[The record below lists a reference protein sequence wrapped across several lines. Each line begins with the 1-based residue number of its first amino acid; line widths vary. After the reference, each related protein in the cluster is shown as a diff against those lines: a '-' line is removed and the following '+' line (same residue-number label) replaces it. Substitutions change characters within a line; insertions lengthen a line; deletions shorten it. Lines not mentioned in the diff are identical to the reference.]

1 MNTVS
6 SHTNVRGETH
16 GADRTRDLDHVRDAS
31 FAALGSKDSAEKFA
45 RRVIHHRPSKSV
57 PLIFP
62 RERRMRYPIGTREPR
77 IDGSQWCGKATN
89 EKFSK
94 RIKKSE
100 SKNTFESKNWGQP
113 SAAPIDGGS
122 LSDVR

>member
-1 MNTVS
+1 MTSQITTTVTGKPAGS
-6 SHTNVRGETH
+6 APREHGIESHECPGETH

-62 RERRMRYPIGTREPR
+62 RERRMRYPIGTREQELTVHSGAER
-77 IDGSQWCGKATN
+77 RRTKSSLEKCRGKIR
-89 EKFSK
+89 K
-94 RIKKSE
+94 
-100 SKNTFESKNWGQP
+100 
-113 SAAPIDGGS
+113 
-122 LSDVR
+122 

>member
-1 MNTVS
+1 
-6 SHTNVRGETH
+6 
-16 GADRTRDLDHVRDAS
+16 
-31 FAALGSKDSAEKFA
+31 
-45 RRVIHHRPSKSV
+45 
-57 PLIFP
+57 
-62 RERRMRYPIGTREPR
+62 MRYPIGTREPR

>member
-31 FAALGSKDSAEKFA
+31 FAALGSNDSAEKFA
-45 RRVIHHRPSKSV
+45 PSQF
-57 PLIFP
+57 PLNYFP

-89 EKFSK
+89 EKFREK
-94 RIKKSE
+94 CRVENKK
-100 SKNTFESKNWGQP
+100 WLGQP